1 MYHPEYM
8 TTWNK
13 MMMAKVYLP
22 TFNFSFNVVA
32 ISISIKPCLLKMLL
46 QQLKI
51 SKKFLLTTENQ
62 SHALLIAMV
71 F

>member
-13 MMMAKVYLP
+13 TMMAKVYLP
-22 TFNFSFNVVA
+22 TFNFFFNVVE

-62 SHALLIAMV
+62 SNALLIAMV